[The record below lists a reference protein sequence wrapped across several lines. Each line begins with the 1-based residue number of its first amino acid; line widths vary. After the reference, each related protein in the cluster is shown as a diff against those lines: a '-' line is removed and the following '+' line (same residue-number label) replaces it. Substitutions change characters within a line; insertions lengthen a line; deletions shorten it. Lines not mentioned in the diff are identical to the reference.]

1 MFKKLL
7 KGVCVVVFFAMI
19 NNPASAFYSD
29 MDENHWAY
37 ENIKKLNELGI
48 VNGDEK
54 GNFNPSQN
62 VTREQFLKMLVETL
76 EIKTTVGTN
85 NFADVDADAWYS
97 KYISTGV
104 ENGII
109 NGITKDVFGVG
120 SSISRQDMA
129 VMIKRVID
137 LKNIKVEAKEAIF
150 NDNTLISDYAK
161 DAVYAV
167 RSSGIIEGYE
177 GMFNPKSSLTRAEAA
192 TVIIRLLDL
201 LK

>member
-1 MFKKLL
+1 
-7 KGVCVVVFFAMI
+7 
-19 NNPASAFYSD
+19 
-29 MDENHWAY
+29 
-37 ENIKKLNELGI
+37 
-48 VNGDEK
+48 
-54 GNFNPSQN
+54 
-62 VTREQFLKMLVETL
+62 
-76 EIKTTVGTN
+76 
-85 NFADVDADAWYS
+85 
-97 KYISTGV
+97 
-104 ENGII
+104 
-109 NGITKDVFGVG
+109 
-120 SSISRQDMA
+120 
-129 VMIKRVID
+129 MIKRVID